1 VIVATSAGVGQVV
14 GALLPL
20 AVVVALSPAP
30 IIAVVLM
37 LLTPRAGGT
46 SASFLMG
53 WVVGLAGVT
62 TVFLLLTGDLAQQSR
77 RRSSEVASWAELG
90 LGVLLLTLAV
100 HQWRSRPRA
109 GEERGLPRW
118 VVAIDRFTAAR
129 AGGLGLVLSTVNPK
143 VLLVC
148 IAAGA
153 TIAGGGLS
161 GVHATWS
168 VVVFTIT
175 AASTVALPVLGY
187 AMGGT
192 RITGP
197 LELLRSWLTAHGATA
212 AATLLLVLGF
222 VLVGQGWGGL
232 V

>member
-1 VIVATSAGVGQVV
+1 VIVVASAGVGQVV

-46 SASFLMG
+46 SASFLVG

-62 TVFLLLTGDLAQQSR
+62 TVFLLLTGDLARQSSS
-77 RRSSEVASWAELG
+77 RSSEVAAWAELG
-90 LGVLLLTLAV
+90 LGVLLLALAV
-100 HQWRSRPRA
+100 PQWRSRPRA

-118 VVAIDRFTAAR
+118 MVAIDRFTAAR

-153 TIAGGGLS
+153 TIGGGGLS

-175 AASTVALPVLGY
+175 AASTVAVPVLAYSVGR
-187 AMGGT
+187 ARM
-192 RITGP
+192 TGP
-197 LELLRSWLTAHGATA
+197 LEVLRSWLTAHGATT
-212 AATLLLVLGF
+212 AATLLLVLGL
-222 VLVGQGWGGL
+222 VLVGQGLGAL
-232 V
+232 I